1 MEIFL
6 IGLVLISVL
15 SILYA
20 FGEFVSPSR
29 NELNW
34 YLIISFISL
43 AILSSHGALFLTS
56 GLQKFPLLLGCYIPF
71 ILLLGPFFSL
81 FMMKRLKLPISFP
94 LWMHLIPSVVS
105 ICLLFLFHSDGGE
118 HANRIILLP
127 IEKSIESKEFPFLGL
142 LNLPYL
148 FYIIHAGGRILQTIE
163 LERIKKETSL
173 RLIIILL
180 SLTFITSTLSLFGF
194 LFREVRLLAL
204 SLFLLILFLFLIY
217 LIQRGFSEFFTELE
231 VIVRQGKYQNS
242 RLKGQ
247 DLAQIQTDL
256 NKLMSIEKMY
266 CDEDISLAILAS
278 EVGLSIHQL
287 SEYFNQVLKKSFVSY
302 INEFRI
308 RDAQNLLIGEP
319 ETTVLAIAYQVGFN
333 SKSAFNAAFLKETGC
348 SPSVYR
354 KRSQ

>member
-1 MEIFL
+1 M
-6 IGLVLISVL
+6 
-15 SILYA
+15 
-20 FGEFVSPSR
+20 
-29 NELNW
+29 
-34 YLIISFISL
+34 
-43 AILSSHGALFLTS
+43 
-56 GLQKFPLLLGCYIPF
+56 
-71 ILLLGPFFSL
+71 
-81 FMMKRLKLPISFP
+81 
-94 LWMHLIPSVVS
+94 
-105 ICLLFLFHSDGGE
+105 
-118 HANRIILLP
+118 
-127 IEKSIESKEFPFLGL
+127 
-142 LNLPYL
+142 

-354 KRSQ
+354 KQSQ